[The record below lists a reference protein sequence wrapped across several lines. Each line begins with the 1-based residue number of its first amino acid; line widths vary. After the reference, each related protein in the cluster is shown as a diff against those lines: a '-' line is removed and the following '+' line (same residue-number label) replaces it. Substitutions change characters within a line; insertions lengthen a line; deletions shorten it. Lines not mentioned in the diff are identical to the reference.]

1 LKDRRGRPITVE
13 MSVENVLAR
22 IAELHQGLVPPST
35 AAQSAG
41 RVGAGSSQFAT
52 MLQGQTA
59 SSAGVAAPAG
69 AATPVGFSGATGA
82 TAGRRALA
90 LAQGEVGQA
99 EQPPGSNDSPRIA
112 DYRSST
118 SGAGIGPWC
127 AYFVSWA
134 AQGAGTPIGE
144 AGQGFGS
151 VSAVADWA
159 QRTGRWNPAA
169 SGTPPQSGDLIVWGG
184 THIGIVESVDP
195 DGKIHTIEGN
205 SSNAVT
211 RRTHDA
217 GGDGATGYVRL
228 G

>member
-1 LKDRRGRPITVE
+1 

-35 AAQSAG
+35 AAQSAAN
-41 RVGAGSSQFAT
+41 GAQFAT

-59 SSAGVAAPAG
+59 SSAGMPSPPAPAG
-69 AATPVGFSGATGA
+69 AVTPLGFSGATSA
-82 TAGRRALA
+82 TAGQRALA
-90 LAQGEVGQA
+90 LAQGEVGQT

-118 SGAGIGPWC
+118 AGAGIGPWC

-134 AQGAGTPIGE
+134 AKGAGTPIGE

-159 QRTGRWNPAA
+159 QRTGRWSPAA

-217 GGDGATGYVRL
+217 SGDGATGYVRL